1 LKLGPFIDTGSIA
14 DSSGLFGSR
23 RWLLDTGAQCKVRV
37 LGSVTVV
44 LIYGRD
50 LRGARNI
57 FYGTLVH

>member
-1 LKLGPFIDTGSIA
+1 
-14 DSSGLFGSR
+14 LFGSR
-23 RWLLDTGAQCKVRV
+23 RWLWDTGAQCKVRV